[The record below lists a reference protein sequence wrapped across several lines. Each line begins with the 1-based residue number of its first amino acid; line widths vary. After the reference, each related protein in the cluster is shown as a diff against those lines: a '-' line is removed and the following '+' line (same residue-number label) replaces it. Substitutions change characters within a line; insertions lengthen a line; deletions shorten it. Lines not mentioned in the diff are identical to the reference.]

1 MRTNLIK
8 PKNISEAKSK
18 TSNDGMLDMVI
29 AFDTTGSMASCIRS
43 VKEYVTELVPKLF
56 AVNPNLKL
64 GVVAFGDY
72 CDMESQH
79 EFGKAYQVLD
89 LTYDGHEIIE
99 FISKAENTYGG
110 ENAKALYKANYQK
123 FVEEGDMEMI
133 DAYSEHSKE
142 ALC

>member
-29 AFDTTGSMASCIRS
+29 AFDTTGSMAGCIRS

-56 AVNPNLKL
+56 AVNPNLRL

-72 CDMESQH
+72 KDTGERLVNINTISQLIYN
-79 EFGKAYQVLD
+79 GVKY
-89 LTYDGHEIIE
+89 T
-99 FISKAENTYGG
+99 
-110 ENAKALYKANYQK
+110 
-123 FVEEGDMEMI
+123 VEQLC
-133 DAYSEHSKE
+133 KE
-142 ALC
+142 E

>member
-29 AFDTTGSMASCIRS
+29 AFDATGSMAGCIRS

-56 AVNPNLKL
+56 AVNPNLRL

-72 CDMESQH
+72 CDVKSQH
-79 EFGKAYQVLD
+79 EFGK
-89 LTYDGHEIIE
+89 H
-99 FISKAENTYGG
+99 
-110 ENAKALYKANYQK
+110 
-123 FVEEGDMEMI
+123 
-133 DAYSEHSKE
+133 
-142 ALC
+142 